1 MGKPIQ
7 HDMENN
13 VEKVLHALSSTSSKL
28 EKLAI
33 LRAEVGNTL
42 LRDFFKLVY
51 EPTLNFYIRD
61 TPSPRVIGIKDIDEA
76 LLGFFIETLATRQ
89 VTGGAAKACLAEV
102 LSEYNLATQT
112 LVERILAR
120 DARCGVSESALS
132 KVWPN
137 LITKV
142 PYQRCET
149 EGNANFDKWDW
160 NLNVKH
166 LCQMKADGMF
176 VNIIKKQDGI
186 TFMTRGG
193 NVFPVS
199 AFPTLAWHVNDD
211 LPLNHVTHGEL
222 VVYQDGKALP
232 RTKSNGILNSA
243 LQGAPIDTV
252 YTVKA
257 LVWDCVEVGAWELGE
272 TPVCYGERLER
283 LKQNLHSGS
292 LVALIETHEV
302 ESIAEAKA
310 LALNWMKLGY
320 EGAVVK
326 NVSGGWKDHT
336 SPHQVKIKASLE
348 VELRIVGML
357 DGKATGKN
365 ADTFG
370 SLDMVSEDEKLRV
383 AVTGFSDELRQYIF
397 DNWHEEFYG
406 QVCTVK
412 ANQLL
417 MPSKSNKHYS
427 LFLPNYVELRHD
439 RKEADDIERIISIFK
454 PYQPDLK

>member
-1 MGKPIQ
+1 MNIY
-7 HDMENN
+7 N
-13 VEKVLHALSSTSSKL
+13 VL
-28 EKLAI
+28 EKIRATASKKEKEAI
-33 LRAEVGNTL
+33 LKANDSPELREYLYSVYNPQYNYYMKKIPLPVVNGRDLLPYFSVSRELLEQLRTRALTGHAAISAVASTLGRLAPEDRELLRYTL
-42 LRDFFKLVY
+42 LGDVQAGFGISTINKAFGKAFIF
-51 EPTLNFYIRD
+51 EP
-61 TPSPRVIGIKDIDEA
+61 
-76 LLGFFIETLATRQ
+76 
-89 VTGGAAKACLAEV
+89 
-102 LSEYNLATQT
+102 
-112 LVERILAR
+112 
-120 DARCGVSESALS
+120 
-132 KVWPN
+132 
-137 LITKV
+137 

-292 LVALIETHEV
+292 LVYLIETHEV

>member
-1 MGKPIQ
+1 MNIY
-7 HDMENN
+7 N
-13 VEKVLHALSSTSSKL
+13 VL
-28 EKLAI
+28 EKIRATASKKEKEAI
-33 LRAEVGNTL
+33 LKDNDSPELREYLYSVYNPQYNYYMKKIPLPVVNGRDLLPYFSVSRELLEQLRTRALTGHAAISAVASTLGRLAPEDRELLRYTL
-42 LRDFFKLVY
+42 LGDVQAGFGISTINKAFGKAFIF
-51 EPTLNFYIRD
+51 EP
-61 TPSPRVIGIKDIDEA
+61 
-76 LLGFFIETLATRQ
+76 
-89 VTGGAAKACLAEV
+89 
-102 LSEYNLATQT
+102 
-112 LVERILAR
+112 
-120 DARCGVSESALS
+120 
-132 KVWPN
+132 
-137 LITKV
+137 

-193 NVFPVS
+193 NTFPSGVLS
-199 AFPTLAWHVNDD
+199 DLAWHVNDD
-211 LPLNHVTHGEL
+211 LPLKHVTHGEL

-365 ADTFG
+365 AETFG

-427 LFLPNYVELRHD
+427 LFLPNYVEIRHD

>member
-1 MGKPIQ
+1 MNIY
-7 HDMENN
+7 N
-13 VEKVLHALSSTSSKL
+13 VL
-28 EKLAI
+28 EKIRATASKKEKETILKANDSPELREYLYSVYNPQYNYYMKKIPLPVVNGRDLLPYFSVSRELLEQLRTRALTGHAAISAVAFTLGRLAPEDREL
-33 LRAEVGNTL
+33 LRYTL
-42 LRDFFKLVY
+42 LGDVQSGFGISTINKAFGKAFIF
-51 EPTLNFYIRD
+51 EP
-61 TPSPRVIGIKDIDEA
+61 
-76 LLGFFIETLATRQ
+76 
-89 VTGGAAKACLAEV
+89 
-102 LSEYNLATQT
+102 
-112 LVERILAR
+112 
-120 DARCGVSESALS
+120 
-132 KVWPN
+132 
-137 LITKV
+137 

-336 SPHQVKIKASLE
+336 SPNQVKIKACLE
-348 VELRIVGML
+348 LELRIVGML

>member
-1 MGKPIQ
+1 MNIY
-7 HDMENN
+7 N
-13 VEKVLHALSSTSSKL
+13 VL
-28 EKLAI
+28 EKIRATASKKEKEAI
-33 LRAEVGNTL
+33 LKANDSPELREYLYSVYNPQYNYYMKKIPLPVVNGRDLLPYFSVSRELLEQLRTRALTGHAAISAVASTLGRLEPEDREL
-42 LRDFFKLVY
+42 LRY
-51 EPTLNFYIRD
+51 
-61 TPSPRVIGIKDIDEA
+61 A
-76 LLGFFIETLATRQ
+76 LLGDVQAGFGISTINKAFGKAFIFE
-89 VTGGAAKACLAEV
+89 
-102 LSEYNLATQT
+102 
-112 LVERILAR
+112 
-120 DARCGVSESALS
+120 
-132 KVWPN
+132 P
-137 LITKV
+137 

-193 NVFPVS
+193 NTFPSGVLS
-199 AFPTLAWHVNDD
+199 DLAWHVNDD

-292 LVALIETHEV
+292 LVNLIETHEV

-427 LFLPNYVELRHD
+427 LFLPNYVEIRHD

>member
-1 MGKPIQ
+1 MNIY
-7 HDMENN
+7 N
-13 VEKVLHALSSTSSKL
+13 VL
-28 EKLAI
+28 EKIRATASKKEKEAI
-33 LRAEVGNTL
+33 LKDNDSPELREYLYSVYNPQYNYSMKKIPLPVVNGRDLLPYFSVSRELLEQLRTRALTGHAAISAVASTLGRLAPEDRELLRYTL
-42 LRDFFKLVY
+42 LGDVQSGFGISTINKAFGKAFIF
-51 EPTLNFYIRD
+51 EP
-61 TPSPRVIGIKDIDEA
+61 
-76 LLGFFIETLATRQ
+76 
-89 VTGGAAKACLAEV
+89 
-102 LSEYNLATQT
+102 
-112 LVERILAR
+112 
-120 DARCGVSESALS
+120 
-132 KVWPN
+132 
-137 LITKV
+137 

-211 LPLNHVTHGEL
+211 IPLNHVTHGEL

-365 ADTFG
+365 AETFG

-427 LFLPNYVELRHD
+427 LFLPNYVEIRHD

>member
-1 MGKPIQ
+1 M
-7 HDMENN
+7 NTYN
-13 VEKVLHALSSTSSKL
+13 VL
-28 EKLAI
+28 EKIRATASKKEKEAI
-33 LRAEVGNTL
+33 LKANDSPELREYLYSVYNPQYNYYMKKIPLPVVNGRDLLPYFSVSRGLLEQLRTRALTGHAAISAVASTLGRLAPEDREL
-42 LRDFFKLVY
+42 LRY
-51 EPTLNFYIRD
+51 
-61 TPSPRVIGIKDIDEA
+61 A
-76 LLGFFIETLATRQ
+76 LLGDVQAGFGISTINKAFGKAFIFE
-89 VTGGAAKACLAEV
+89 
-102 LSEYNLATQT
+102 
-112 LVERILAR
+112 
-120 DARCGVSESALS
+120 
-132 KVWPN
+132 P
-137 LITKV
+137 

-243 LQGAPIDTV
+243 LQGAPIDTI

-365 ADTFG
+365 AETFG